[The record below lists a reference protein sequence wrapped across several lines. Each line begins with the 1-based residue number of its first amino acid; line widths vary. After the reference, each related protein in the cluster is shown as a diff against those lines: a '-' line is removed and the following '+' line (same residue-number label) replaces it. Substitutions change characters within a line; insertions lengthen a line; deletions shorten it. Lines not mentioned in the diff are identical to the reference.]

1 MKRNGITPNKNENNN
16 HKNAFAMM
24 MSSGGSSS
32 SGTKKRKCNTIIG
45 NTNTINT
52 PTKERGKSRFVC
64 CPVGCGKHILPHEIN
79 KHIDDCL
86 LRQQQKQTENEQKQK
101 QNQCDQKLQSQPQPP
116 VLSPSPSPSP
126 LPSLLSPS
134 PSSNM
139 NEPEKLIEHGDNND
153 RDEIECECEEVAPHN
168 SSPST
173 TIIPEGAEKRESA
186 ISPSP
191 PDVFV
196 DADADADADDDDDD
210 DNKDNDNAGEEDIP
224 LVADTTD
231 VHTTTTTIETPN
243 SNNVFDHMMKRS
255 AKVFNNNDNND
266 DCNNSMQLKLLQR
279 MHLHENGS
287 VSVTCYHNNNV
298 INKRNNDNDNSSS
311 SSSLGTIAWMSTVQV
326 RGNKETGSLPI
337 ELIVSSSI
345 PSLSLSSSQNH
356 HRLVQNHTKLSVP
369 VLKSILQ
376 KSIRRR
382 KPLPSIRIAS
392 ELIDK
397 SLGDILRRLPII
409 ILEDSTYHPKF
420 PFLIWLM
427 ISVSKH
433 YIPSL
438 EIKKQILCIVYEISS
453 CRYQDHIITSSTT
466 TAESGGRQD
475 QNEDLSLASIHKNV
489 ISDDNDDNDS
499 NDSKDQ
505 QHQHQPGAVLLKD
518 DGLIIWSILMRSH
531 YGGMAGDVRM
541 LHIYA
546 QIWYERLFFF
556 RSIFD
561 DTKKRLLGDQK
572 KGDSDGNDDDVYNLE
587 EWIQVPSY
595 IHKSSSLKQQSS
607 MERIDHHIRSLSA
620 ISQSDITIEG
630 IDFHCSSI
638 LESTILNNDQ
648 LVRECCNELQRINI
662 RNTPSDLSSSTN
674 RRSWLE
680 GLLKKAMWKFSA
692 GVNYRIPLI
701 VDDYDGVAN
710 KNQNDGDND
719 KEMKQFYK
727 TFVLPRTWAFSERY
741 INERLSSS
749 SK

>member
-1 MKRNGITPNKNENNN
+1 MKRNDITTPNKNENNN
-16 HKNAFAMM
+16 HAKNAFAMM
-24 MSSGGSSS
+24 MSSGSSS
-32 SGTKKRKCNTIIG
+32 SGIKKRKSTSTIIG
-45 NTNTINT
+45 NNTNTINT
-52 PTKERGKSRFVC
+52 PTKGRGKSRFVC

-101 QNQCDQKLQSQPQPP
+101 QNQHQNQSQCDQKPKSQLQPP
-116 VLSPSPSPSP
+116 VLSPSIS
-126 LPSLLSPS
+126 LSP
-134 PSSNM
+134 PSNM
-139 NEPEKLIEHGDNND
+139 NEPEKLIEYAENNNNNSK
-153 RDEIECECEEVAPHN
+153 DETECESECEGVATHN
-168 SSPST
+168 STPST
-173 TIIPEGAEKRESA
+173 TLKLGGLEKPESF

-196 DADADADADDDDDD
+196 DDDD
-210 DNKDNDNAGEEDIP
+210 DNDNVGEEEEEDAP
-224 LVADTTD
+224 VADTSGGHKTS
-231 VHTTTTTIETPN
+231 ETPN
-243 SNNVFDHMMKRS
+243 NNNNVFDHMMKRS
-255 AKVFNNNDNND
+255 AKVFYNIDNEE
-266 DCNNSMQLKLLQR
+266 DCNSKLLQR
-279 MHLHENGS
+279 MHLHENGT
-287 VSVTCYHNNNV
+287 VSVNCYHYNSV
-298 INKRNNDNDNSSS
+298 INKRNNDNDDGNSSS
-311 SSSLGTIAWMSTVQV
+311 SSLSLGKIAWMSTVQV

-345 PSLSLSSSQNH
+345 PSLSSSQNI

-382 KPLPSIRIAS
+382 KPLPSVRIAS

-453 CRYQDHIITSSTT
+453 CRYQDHITTSSTT
-466 TAESGGRQD
+466 STTEKSGGQQD
-475 QNEDLSLASIHKNV
+475 QNENLSLASMHKNV
-489 ISDDNDDNDS
+489 ISDDND
-499 NDSKDQ
+499 SKDQ
-505 QHQHQPGAVLLKD
+505 QQQPGAVLMKD

-541 LHIYA
+541 LHKYA

-561 DTKKRLLGDQK
+561 DTKKRLLGDQTRA
-572 KGDSDGNDDDVYNLE
+572 DSNDDDDDDNYNLE
-587 EWIQVPSY
+587 EWIQVPTH

-620 ISQSDITIEG
+620 ISKSDITIEG

-648 LVRECCNELQRINI
+648 LVCECCVELQRINI
-662 RNTPSDLSSSTN
+662 RNIPSDLSSSTN

-680 GLLKKAMWKFSA
+680 GLLKTSMWKFSA
-692 GVNYRIPLI
+692 GVNYRISLI
-701 VDDYDGVAN
+701 VDDDDGVAN
-710 KNQNDGDND
+710 MNQNDDDND
-719 KEMKQFYK
+719 KYLKQFYK
-727 TFVLPRTWAFSERY
+727 TFVLPRTKAFSERY

-749 SK
+749 SKRMY

>member
-24 MSSGGSSS
+24 MSSGGSSN

-101 QNQCDQKLQSQPQPP
+101 QNQCDQKLQSQPQPQSQPP

-153 RDEIECECEEVAPHN
+153 RDETECECEEVAPHN
-168 SSPST
+168 SLPST

-191 PDVFV
+191 PDVF
-196 DADADADADDDDDD
+196 
-210 DNKDNDNAGEEDIP
+210 
-224 LVADTTD
+224 
-231 VHTTTTTIETPN
+231 
-243 SNNVFDHMMKRS
+243 
-255 AKVFNNNDNND
+255 
-266 DCNNSMQLKLLQR
+266 LKLLQR

-326 RGNKETGSLPI
+326 RGNKERGSLPI

-397 SLGDILRRLPII
+397 SLGDVLRRLPII

-475 QNEDLSLASIHKNV
+475 QNEDLSLASIHRNV
-489 ISDDNDDNDS
+489 ISDDNDDTHS

-505 QHQHQPGAVLLKD
+505 HHQHQPCAVLLKD

-630 IDFHCSSI
+630 IDFYCSSI

-662 RNTPSDLSSSTN
+662 RNTPSDFSSSTN

-680 GLLKKAMWKFSA
+680 RS
-692 GVNYRIPLI
+692 
-701 VDDYDGVAN
+701 
-710 KNQNDGDND
+710 
-719 KEMKQFYK
+719 
-727 TFVLPRTWAFSERY
+727 T
-741 INERLSSS
+741 
-749 SK
+749 